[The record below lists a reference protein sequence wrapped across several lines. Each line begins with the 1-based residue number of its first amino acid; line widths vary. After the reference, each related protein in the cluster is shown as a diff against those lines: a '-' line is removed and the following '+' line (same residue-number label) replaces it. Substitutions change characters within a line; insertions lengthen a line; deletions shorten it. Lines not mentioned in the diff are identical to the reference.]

1 MENERPL
8 TNLTPS
14 RMQLLMLKEPI
25 KISRTHTAIRKV
37 WYSDKSFWHLRVALK
52 RALKRGDERRANNE
66 ITEFKAIFFRNGI
79 GIICGAEPYL
89 N

>member
-1 MENERPL
+1 MENERSL

-37 WYSDKSFWHLRVALK
+37 WYSDKSFWHLRVAFEGRIEKSIEK
-52 RALKRGDERRANNE
+52 RR
-66 ITEFKAIFFRNGI
+66 
-79 GIICGAEPYL
+79 
-89 N
+89 